1 MFRLNFVGQTFTS
14 IMRHREMSLFGID
27 RSPRRGFWAPTGA
40 LEEPITH
47 GQWSFIHQKEDVQIK
62 IY

>member
-1 MFRLNFVGQTFTS
+1 
-14 IMRHREMSLFGID
+14 MRHREMSLFGID
-27 RSPRRGFWAPTGA
+27 RSPRRGFLAPTGA